1 MVPNFLSYF
10 IKRKDSRCTKGVK
23 RKHLITIVFINIS
36 IFLNFQYHNLGLQY
50 IYIPMYLSNIISTFT
65 FLLFIILLFL
75 FIAVY
80 IALSFFP
87 LYLCISIYLYYNI
100 SVFQYRNI
108 PVSQYPD
115 IPISQHP
122 NISISQY
129 FNISVL
135 RYSFFSIIPSQYYII
150 SYLEYLLLPIFHL
163 SNLQF

>member
-80 IALSFFP
+80 IALSLFF
-87 LYLCISIYLYYNI
+87 LYLCIPIYLYYNI
-100 SVFQYRNI
+100 SIPIYLNSNISAFQYLCI
-108 PVSQYPD
+108 PTYLNS
-115 IPISQHP
+115 
-122 NISISQY
+122 NISIFQDS
-129 FNISVL
+129 NV
-135 RYSFFSIIPSQYYII
+135 PV
-150 SYLEYLLLPIFHL
+150 
-163 SNLQF
+163 SNLLYLKISNNI